1 MPSSTKVLL
10 IENDCLKAMS
20 VIPDR
25 SINLI
30 LCDLPYGTTQN
41 QWDSIIPLD
50 ALWDQYNR
58 ILAPNGAIVLMS
70 QGVFTAKLILSNEKY
85 FKYKIT
91 WEKSKA
97 TNFLNAKKQPLR
109 KHEDICVF
117 YPKQPTYNPQMSQG
131 EPYNK
136 GVRKNQQTGSY
147 GAFQPAHI
155 KSDGER
161 YPTDVVYFKTA
172 EAEGEVSHPTQK
184 PVELGRYLIRT
195 YTNEGDVILDN
206 CFGSGSFV
214 VAAALENR
222 NCIGIELNSEITK
235 FKNKHIDLVD
245 IAKKRLENITQV
257 EVSRSKDWNR
267 VQEKMVHFWED
278 TPFEKQG
285 ITARLNGKFHYLKK
299 SQLLG
304 QINPDALTPA

>member
-1 MPSSTKVLL
+1 MR
-10 IENDCLKAMS
+10 KA
-20 VIPDR
+20 
-25 SINLI
+25 
-30 LCDLPYGTTQN
+30 
-41 QWDSIIPLD
+41 
-50 ALWDQYNR
+50 
-58 ILAPNGAIVLMS
+58 
-70 QGVFTAKLILSNEKY
+70 
-85 FKYKIT
+85 
-91 WEKSKA
+91 
-97 TNFLNAKKQPLR
+97 
-109 KHEDICVF
+109 
-117 YPKQPTYNPQMSQG
+117 
-131 EPYNK
+131 EPYDK
-136 GVRKNQQTGSY
+136 GTRKAQYTGSY
-147 GAFQPAHI
+147 GDFNPVHV
-155 KSDGER
+155 KSEGER

-299 SQLLG
+299 PQLLG